1 LKFNKQIFAIIFL
14 SVFVLLSVSAS
25 AYDNNTV
32 AMPQTNTNI
41 VYNIMKSPETP
52 WNQNHVAPVIG
63 SGTFVHPYA
72 SVIGAVTIGKNVM
85 FSPFASVRGDEGIPI
100 FIGDNSSVQDGV
112 VVHGLETIDEAGNP
126 KNLVEVNG
134 TNYSVYVGE
143 NVSLAHQAQVHGP
156 ASVGNDTFIGMQAF
170 VFKAKIGNNC
180 VLEPKSAA
188 IGASIPD
195 GRYIPA
201 GVVITN
207 QTDAD
212 NLPAIY
218 NGYAYQK
225 TNEAVVYVNTKLVK
239 GYNSALNNV
248 STTTDVSASDNVYT
262 TANI

>member
-1 LKFNKQIFAIIFL
+1 MKFNKQIFAIIFL
-14 SVFVLLSVSAS
+14 SVLVLLSVSAS

-32 AMPQTNTNI
+32 ATTLTNTNI
-41 VYNIMKSPETP
+41 VYNIVKSPVTP
-52 WNQNHVAPVIG
+52 WSPNLVAPVIG
-63 SGTFVHPYA
+63 SDSFIHPYA

-85 FSPFASVRGDEGIPI
+85 VSPFASLRGDEGVPI
-100 FIGDNSSVQDGV
+100 LIGDNSNVQDGV
-112 VVHGLETIDEAGNP
+112 IVHGLETNDEAGNP

-134 TNYSVYVGE
+134 INYSVYVGK
-143 NVSLAHQAQVHGP
+143 NASLAHQSQVHGP
-156 ASVGNDTFIGMQAF
+156 SSVGDDTFIGMQAF
-170 VFKAKIGNNC
+170 VFNAEVGSNC

-188 IGASIPD
+188 IGVTIPD
-195 GRYIPA
+195 HRYIPA

-225 TNEAVVYVNTKLVK
+225 TNEAVVYVNTKLAK

-248 STTTDVSASDNVYT
+248 SATADVSASDSF
-262 TANI
+262 